1 MSECRES
8 TPRWRHDLNTALI
21 VVSFIVRVI
30 RSRLRSHYGLNIVE
44 IGPMIAT
51 KPIRPQKLV
60 TDPPSSGASESLAAI
75 ATGTRLTLKL
85 GSVATRFSFDRS
97 PGLISGAGQVRV
109 SRQYGVSSV
118 LRPGLQLGH
127 FRLLRRL
134 GQGAQGDVWKA
145 RRQQSRLDI
154 VALKVLNPGLAKMP
168 NRLAQFRREA
178 ERGTRLAGP
187 SLLHVFESGEIDGF
201 LYMAMPY
208 VEGKTLQQVV
218 RARRAYLRGEAVAL
232 IHPLVTMAEEHYL
245 QNAARIMVKAALALG
260 RLHACRVVHRDIKP
274 ANILLDRSRVC
285 GVYLC
290 DLGLGRDLEFATS
303 DQMRDGAGTPMYM
316 APERLLKAPA
326 DEILCDIYSM
336 GVTLFET
343 FTLGRAFETPAS
355 LPLVCLAAH
364 LARANPKAPSDVK
377 PGLPTELENIIQ
389 KAMARLPRDRHLSA
403 QELASDLDQFLM
415 KRRDLVPIPTH
426 TLPPEIGRLA
436 I

>member
-1 MSECRES
+1 LR
-8 TPRWRHDLNTALI
+8 TFLDL
-21 VVSFIVRVI
+21 FIAR
-30 RSRLRSHYGLNIVE
+30 

-51 KPIRPQKLV
+51 KQLRPQRIIS
-60 TDPPSSGASESLAAI
+60 DPPSSVASEPPVVI
-75 ATGTRLTLKL
+75 ATGTRQTIEL
-85 GSVATRFSFDRS
+85 GSAATRFGVKSTA
-97 PGLISGAGQVRV
+97 GLVPGAGQARLAF
-109 SRQYGVSSV
+109 QDGACTL
-118 LRPGLQLGH
+118 LRPGMQLGH

-145 RRQQSRLDI
+145 RRQESRLDI
-154 VALKVLNPGLAKMP
+154 VALKVLNPGLAKMH

-208 VEGKTLQQVV
+208 VEGKSLQQVV
-218 RARRAYLRGEAVAL
+218 RARRAFLRGEPVAMV
-232 IHPLVTMAEEHYL
+232 HPLVAMDEEPYL
-245 QNAARIMVKAALALG
+245 QTAARIMMKAALALS

-274 ANILLDRSRVC
+274 ANILLDRNRVC

-303 DQMRDGAGTPMYM
+303 DQMRDGAGTPLYM

-326 DEILCDIYSM
+326 DEILCDLYSM

-343 FTLGRAFETPAS
+343 FTLGRPFDTPPS
-355 LPLVCLAAH
+355 LPLACLPAH
-364 LARANPKAPSDVK
+364 LARSTPKFPSDVK
-377 PGLPTELENIIQ
+377 PGLPAELEGIIL
-389 KAMARLPRDRHLSA
+389 KAMARLPRDRHHSA

-415 KRRDLVPIPTH
+415 KRRSLVPIPTH
-426 TLPPEIGRLA
+426 TLSPAIGRLA